1 VIDVEKGQKLIV
13 HWKNNLPTTH
23 LFPAVSQDAALRLG
37 LCLPTTP
44 DVRTVTHLHGAEV
57 TTINPADRLHDND
70 GWPDAWILPGQ
81 EQIAE
86 YPNHQSAR
94 TLWYHDHAMGTTGRN
109 VAAGLVGTY
118 LIHDDYERSLGLPT
132 GEYDIPLML
141 QAHSLDDNG
150 MLKYASDVNLEMYG
164 NSVSVNGKLWPY
176 LNVEPR
182 KYRFRMING
191 SNARSYAM
199 KLLNNDDQS
208 DGPAIYQIG
217 SDSGFL
223 EKPVPFNIPNDVT
236 SPRLVL
242 SPGERADVIV
252 DFSQAAGK
260 TFLLHNTSRDP
271 GDGEIA
277 MPGIML
283 FKVQAAVV
291 GADRSQIP
299 AQMQPIPRIAESEA
313 KVSRRIVLG
322 QSHDSA
328 GDQMLSLNNKTWN
341 DPVEENPKQGTTEV
355 WELTNTLP
363 DTHPF
368 HMHLVQFQILDRTPF
383 DVNQYFANGT
393 VTLAGPAAPP
403 DANEMGW
410 KDTVKVTGNS
420 VTRIIMRFLPYAS
433 YSVYHCHILEHEDMD
448 MMRPFLITP

>member
-1 VIDVEKGQKLIV
+1 
-13 HWKNNLPTTH
+13 
-23 LFPAVSQDAALRLG
+23 
-37 LCLPTTP
+37 
-44 DVRTVTHLHGAEV
+44 
-57 TTINPADRLHDND
+57 
-70 GWPDAWILPGQ
+70 
-81 EQIAE
+81 
-86 YPNHQSAR
+86 
-94 TLWYHDHAMGTTGRN
+94 
-109 VAAGLVGTY
+109 
-118 LIHDDYERSLGLPT
+118 
-132 GEYDIPLML
+132 
-141 QAHSLDDNG
+141 
-150 MLKYASDVNLEMYG
+150 
-164 NSVSVNGKLWPY
+164 
-176 LNVEPR
+176 
-182 KYRFRMING
+182 
-191 SNARSYAM
+191 
-199 KLLNNDDQS
+199 
-208 DGPAIYQIG
+208 
-217 SDSGFL
+217 
-223 EKPVPFNIPNDVT
+223 
-236 SPRLVL
+236 LVL